1 MDYISG
7 WPSRLLSFSQCSI
20 LRGED
25 TNQESPEG
33 WGTFPS
39 NVSTMGKPG
48 DPNILKQKMNLMK
61 EGKFSGS
68 GQGGDREKAFTEC
81 SEGAKNLPFV
91 ISPD

>member
-1 MDYISG
+1 M
-7 WPSRLLSFSQCSI
+7 SFRECSI

-25 TNQESPEG
+25 ANQESPEG
-33 WGTFPS
+33 QGTFPS

-61 EGKFSGS
+61 EGKFQGS
-68 GQGGDREKAFTEC
+68 GQGGDRDKAFMEC

-91 ISPD
+91 ISPN